1 MRPERNTDANKRR
14 FPLVVQ
20 LGLAALIG
28 LIPGQPGL
36 HSLQQRQSAITFT
49 FRCLNA
55 LHRTVE
61 RRSHHAGQRHG
72 QTRASLLK
80 LLLLFARVIAR
91 IEGDIIALQEDVFPG
106 HHIGAADRDIVPSL
120 HRHRIG
126 RAAKGA
132 DALTLC
138 RSLIAQFLAGRG

>member
-1 MRPERNTDANKRR
+1 MRPERNADADKRR

-28 LIPGQPGL
+28 LITGQPGL
-36 HSLQQRQSAITFT
+36 HALQQRQSAITFT
-49 FRCLNA
+49 FRRLNT
-55 LHRTVE
+55 LHRAVE
-61 RRSHHAGQRHG
+61 RRTHYAGQRHG
-72 QTRASLLK
+72 QSCAFLLK

-91 IEGDIIALQEDVFPG
+91 VEGDVVALQENVLPG
-106 HHIGAADRDIVPSL
+106 HHVGAADRDIVPSL